1 MRRPLTAIPAL
12 FLAPLLSSS
21 LACAASHQNEFSPA
35 QRQEVV
41 QILRQAL
48 KDDPSILG
56 DAIVSLKSKAQEQ
69 QRSETAHQLNDQKDA
84 LEHAPTYAVRG
95 NPHGDVTI
103 VEFFDPRCGYCKRAI
118 PIIDSILE
126 KDKNIRFVEKIV
138 PVLSDKSVTISRAI
152 IAASLQGGYD
162 KMKRTLMA
170 DNATP
175 TDAYLRNMAKQ
186 NGLDAERLIKDM
198 SRQEVIATIQSNL
211 DQARDID
218 LSGTP
223 TFIFNHKT
231 VIPGY
236 VSENDILR
244 EVRALRKK

>member
-12 FLAPLLSSS
+12 FLAPFFPGG
-21 LACAASHQNEFSPA
+21 LACAAPQQDTFTFA

-41 QILRQAL
+41 KILRQAL
-48 KDDPSILG
+48 KDDPTILS

-69 QRSETAHQLNDQKDA
+69 QRSETASQLDAQKDA
-84 LEHAPTYAVRG
+84 LEHAPAYAVRG
-95 NPHGDVTI
+95 NPRGDVTI

-118 PIIDSILE
+118 PIIDALLK

-138 PVLSDKSVTISRAI
+138 PVLSDKSVTAARAI
-152 IAASLQGGYD
+152 IAAALQGGYD
-162 KMKRTLMA
+162 KMKRALML

-175 TDAYLRNMAKQ
+175 TDSYLREIAQQ
-186 NGLDAERLIKDM
+186 NGLDADRLIKDM
-198 SRQEVIATIQSNL
+198 SRKEVIAAIQVNL

-223 TFIFNHKT
+223 TFIFNHKR
-231 VIPGY
+231 VVPGY
-236 VSENDILR
+236 MSESDIMN